1 MEPIR
6 EITEEDAASE
16 LDYNSFQEIDDIQQL
31 RQEMRQEVL
40 ARQFEEETSASCC
53 ALSCSCYRC
62 VKVLFLA
69 TVITFVWV
77 AVAVPSILYIKAE
90 VSHWGVVY

>member
-1 MEPIR
+1 METIR

-16 LDYNSFQEIDDIQQL
+16 LDYNSFQEIEDIQQL

-40 ARQFEEETSASCC
+40 ARQFEEETSAGCC

-62 VKVLFLA
+62 VKFLFLT
-69 TVITFVWV
+69 TVIAFVWAAITAPTIYYIRAVVVSNWV
-77 AVAVPSILYIKAE
+77 A
-90 VSHWGVVY
+90 